1 MKLKDVVLWLIIGF
15 VFIGVLTHAYGF
27 ATAAGTLFSGT
38 NTLGKT
44 LEGSGSTAGSAPPKS

>member
-1 MKLKDVVLWLIIGF
+1 MKLKDAVLWLIIGF
-15 VFIGVLTHAYGF
+15 VFIGVITHAYGF

-44 LEGSGSTAGSAPPKS
+44 LEGQGSTAGSKPA